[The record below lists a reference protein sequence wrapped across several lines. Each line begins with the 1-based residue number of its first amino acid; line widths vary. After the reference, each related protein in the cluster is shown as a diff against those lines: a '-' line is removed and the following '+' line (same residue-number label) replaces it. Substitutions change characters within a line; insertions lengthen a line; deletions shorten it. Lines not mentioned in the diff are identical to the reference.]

1 MSFYLLDVAKV
12 WKTTKTLSYLNVIF
26 RLNVLWYQKN
36 AVSLPSLMHKN
47 KYKYV
52 SIVSAAAVLLLLG
65 VYMWMTYRSVTND
78 IREKAGNQL
87 TWAMFYESY
96 TRADLVTEEDTL
108 SLPQSRGNLSL
119 ASSVEGMNDAL
130 SRKYHSELSLDAV
143 AMYVDSLLSV
153 AQLNRNVTI
162 QEIVMEGP
170 STGNRRVKVVRQN
183 NDRCSSWSL
192 LTKPVSIRRDQSR
205 AIRLALNNPYSELAR
220 RLSPLFLLSAFILG
234 FFAVIIVQL
243 LRFITEQE
251 QMAALRNDFSYA
263 MVHDMK
269 SPLSSII
276 MGAHFLH
283 SGKVDD
289 KPQIKEKYFT
299 IIEDEAEHLLA
310 LINKLLTISKLEN
323 KKLIL
328 NKQEMDLA
336 PIIDDLVEKAKAKA
350 TKPIKVTTSL
360 EVTQVMADEQYLAE
374 AISNLIDNAVKYSK
388 DEIELQ
394 IKTFDTDKNVLLKV
408 RDNGIGISKEEQQ
421 VIFDKFGRA
430 AIHEKNR
437 KGGVSGFGL
446 GLNYVDQVMQA
457 HGGKVT
463 VSSEKDKFSEF
474 TLYIPQI

>member
-1 MSFYLLDVAKV
+1 M
-12 WKTTKTLSYLNVIF
+12 
-26 RLNVLWYQKN
+26 
-36 AVSLPSLMHKN
+36 
-47 KYKYV
+47 
-52 SIVSAAAVLLLLG
+52 VSAAAVLLLLG
-65 VYMWMTYRSVTND
+65 IYMWMTYRSVSRD
-78 IREKAGNQL
+78 IAERAGNQL

-96 TRADLVTEEDTL
+96 TRADLVTGGDTL

-130 SRKYHSELSLDAV
+130 SRKYHSELSLETV

-153 AQLNRNVTI
+153 AKINRDVTI
-162 QEIVMEGP
+162 QEVDP
-170 STGNRRVKVVRQN
+170 STSSRTTKVIRQN
-183 NDRCSSWSL
+183 NERSSSWSL
-192 LTKPVSIRRDQSR
+192 MTKPVSIRRDGSR
-205 AIRLALNNPYSELAR
+205 AIRLALNNPYPELAR
-220 RLSPLFLLSAFILG
+220 RLSPLFLISAVILG
-234 FFAVIIVQL
+234 FFAVIIIQL
-243 LRFITEQE
+243 LRFMTEQE
-251 QMAALRNDFSYA
+251 QMAELRDDFSYA

-289 KPQIKEKYFT
+289 KPQIKEKYYT

-310 LINKLLTISKLEN
+310 LVNKLLTISKLEN
-323 KKLIL
+323 RKLIL
-328 NKQEMDLA
+328 NKNEIDLV

-350 TKPIKVTTSL
+350 TKPIEVTTSL
-360 EVTQVMADEQYLAE
+360 EVTQVIADEQYLTE
-374 AISNLIDNAVKYSK
+374 AIANLIDNAVKYSK
-388 DEIELQ
+388 DKIEII

-408 RDNGIGISKEEQQ
+408 RDNGIGISREEQQ

-437 KGGVSGFGL
+437 TGGVSGFGL
-446 GLNYVDQVMQA
+446 GLNYVDQVMRA

-474 TLYIPQI
+474 TLYIPKI

>member
-1 MSFYLLDVAKV
+1 
-12 WKTTKTLSYLNVIF
+12 
-26 RLNVLWYQKN
+26 
-36 AVSLPSLMHKN
+36 MHKN

-52 SIVSAAAVLLLLG
+52 SIVSAAAVLLLLAI
-65 VYMWMTYRSVTND
+65 YMWMTYRSVSKD
-78 IREKAGNQL
+78 IAERAGAQL

-96 TRADLVTEEDTL
+96 TRADIVTEDDTL
-108 SLPQSRGNLSL
+108 SLPEARGNLSL

-130 SRKYHSELSLDAV
+130 SRKYHSEISLDTV
-143 AMYVDSLLSV
+143 AMYVDSLLNV
-153 AQLNRNVTI
+153 AHINRDVTI
-162 QEIVMEGP
+162 QEVRGKMEDG
-170 STGNRRVKVVRQN
+170 RWKMEKVVRQN
-183 NDRCSSWSL
+183 NGRNSSWSL
-192 LTKPVSIRRDQSR
+192 MTKPVSISRDGAR
-205 AIRLALNNPYSELAR
+205 AIRLALNNPYPELAR
-220 RLSPLFLLSAFILG
+220 RLSPLFLVSAIILG
-234 FFAVIIVQL
+234 FFAIIIIQL

-251 QMAALRNDFSYA
+251 QMAELRNDFSYA

-289 KPQIKEKYFT
+289 KPQIKEKYYS

-310 LINKLLTISKLEN
+310 LVNKLLTISKLEN

-328 NKQEMDLA
+328 NKNETNLQ

-350 TKPIKVTTSL
+350 TKPIGVTTRL
-360 EVTQVMADEQYLAE
+360 EVKQVMADEQYLTE
-374 AISNLIDNAVKYSK
+374 AIANLIDNAVKYSK
-388 DEIELQ
+388 DEIEIS
-394 IKTFDTDKNVLLKV
+394 IKTFDTDRNVLLKV
-408 RDNGIGISKEEQQ
+408 RDNGIGMTKEEQQ

-437 KGGVSGFGL
+437 RGGVSGFGL
-446 GLNYVDQVMQA
+446 GLNYVDQVMKA

-474 TLYIPQI
+474 TLYIPKETHKTHSTHDKITLG

>member
-1 MSFYLLDVAKV
+1 
-12 WKTTKTLSYLNVIF
+12 
-26 RLNVLWYQKN
+26 
-36 AVSLPSLMHKN
+36 MHKN
-47 KYKYV
+47 RYKYV

-65 VYMWMTYRSVTND
+65 LYMWMTYRSVTRD
-78 IREKAGNQL
+78 IEERAGAQL

-96 TRADLVTEEDTL
+96 TRADQVTADDTL
-108 SLPQSRGNLSL
+108 SLPEARGNLSL

-130 SRKYHSELSLDAV
+130 SKTYHSEISLDTV

-153 AQLNRNVTI
+153 AGINRDVTV
-162 QEIVMEGP
+162 QEVRGKMEEG
-170 STGNRRVKVVRQN
+170 RWKMDEVVREN
-183 NDRCSSWSL
+183 NDRRSSWSL
-192 LTKPVSIRRDQSR
+192 MTKPVSIRRDGSR
-205 AIRLALNNPYSELAR
+205 AIRLALNNPYPELAR
-220 RLSPLFLLSAFILG
+220 RLSPLFLISAIILG
-234 FFAVIIVQL
+234 FFAIIIIQL

-251 QMAALRNDFSYA
+251 QMAELRNDFSYA

-289 KPQIKEKYFT
+289 KPQIKEKYYS
-299 IIEDEAEHLLA
+299 IIEEEAEHLLA
-310 LINKLLTISKLEN
+310 LVNKLLTISKLEN

-328 NKQEMDLA
+328 NKHEMDLE

-350 TKPIKVTTSL
+350 TKPIEITTHL
-360 EVTQVMADEQYLAE
+360 EVKNVLADEQYLTE
-374 AISNLIDNAVKYSK
+374 AIANLIDNAVKYAK
-388 DEIELQ
+388 EEIKIE
-394 IKTFDTDKNVLLKV
+394 IKTWDTDRNVLLKV
-408 RDNGIGISKEEQQ
+408 RDNGIGMTKEEQQ

-474 TLYIPQI
+474 TLYIPKEKNEKNKYLRNE